1 MEGLTSFEHTQDG
14 YTTKYIGINASKH
27 FPDNPKPTGLFMTF
41 GMNDKHNIK
50 IETFNPADP
59 TLPFNKFGFYWN
71 GVLICGISVVQ
82 SFNATFCGIKSDD
95 DKNRLGRWTWI
106 KDSSV
111 IYDGIPTVTIPMKDT
126 RTDELVSTLVCLLDY
141 TYVNVEPNYHVQLFP
156 IDIRGAEWLGQNKP
170 AIDMS
175 QFESFIDRVLNGTVI
190 LSDPRPESDPDPL
203 DANMRTIF
211 CDNDYLDKLL
221 EKYNAGWE
229 KLPAKDKRANNL
241 SSTAKLYITN
251 RRNILS
257 ERKHRIEIL
266 KRIGSIILLMKD
278 SQPILNFYKL
288 WLAMMTTTM
297 SNNVPNIPLFQEFTS
312 RPDFDGRGDY
322 NDKDR
327 TPLGSIS
334 DSIIG
339 LPRWKRGVDTYENM
353 YGKIQ
358 INDPETCP
366 VNSDKI
372 KELIHNLY
380 YSTSVKEVETLIK
393 HKDLLLGTAVDKN
406 LGCSELATKVQQDIN
421 GFREY
426 IRQLHSS
433 AGGRIKRKLKTRRK
447 SRKVRNGRRKC
458 QKSRHKRIRLSL

>member
-14 YTTKYIGINASKH
+14 YTTKYIGINAMKY
-27 FPDNPKPTGLFMTF
+27 FPDNLKPTGLFMTF

-95 DKNRLGRWTWI
+95 DKERLGRWTWI

-126 RTDELVSTLVCLLDY
+126 RTDESVSTLVCLLDY
-141 TYVNVEPNYHVQLFP
+141 TYVNVEPDYRDRWFP
-156 IDIRGAEWLGQNKP
+156 INIRGAEWLGQNKP
-170 AIDMS
+170 AIDMT
-175 QFESFIDRVLNGTVI
+175 QFKSFIDSVLNGTVI
-190 LSDPRPESDPDPL
+190 LSDPPVLRMN
-203 DANMRTIF
+203 AIF
-211 CDNDYLDKLL
+211 GDNEYLDKLL
-221 EKYNAGWE
+221 KEYNAGWE
-229 KLPAKDKRANNL
+229 KLLPKDKCKDNL

-251 RRNILS
+251 RHNILH

-278 SQPILNFYKL
+278 SEPILNFYKL
-288 WLAMMTTTM
+288 WLEMMTKTM
-297 SNNVPNIPLFQEFTS
+297 SNNVPDIPLFQKFSS
-312 RPDFDGRGDY
+312 RLPDFDSRGHY

-358 INDPETCP
+358 INNPETCR
-366 VNSDKI
+366 VNSDEI
-372 KELIHNLY
+372 KDLIHNLY
-380 YSTSVKEVETLIK
+380 YSTSVKEVKSLIK
-393 HKDLLLGTAVDKN
+393 HKGLLIGTAVDKN

-421 GFREY
+421 GFRTY
-426 IRQLHSS
+426 VRDLQFS

-447 SRKVRNGRRKC
+447 SRKVRNGRRKSR
-458 QKSRHKRIRLSL
+458 KSRRNRLKLSL